1 MSNMDKLVTVG
12 ILSASTE
19 ESQMSRLTYRNS
31 QGQLV
36 DLSSVAATQ
45 VKNEFG
51 SILEKAMHGGPVA
64 ITRHETPKAVLLSYD
79 EFLRLTEDRA
89 PKLDDL
95 SQEFDALLLRMQTL
109 KVKQGMDAA
118 FNAAPARIG
127 RAAVT
132 AVRRASGSRSS
143 GGPLKPRK
151 RSAK

>member
-1 MSNMDKLVTVG
+1 MSK
-12 ILSASTE
+12 
-19 ESQMSRLTYRNS
+19 LTYRNS

-64 ITRHETPKAVLLSYD
+64 ITRHEAPKAVLLSYD
-79 EFLRLTEDRA
+79 EFVRLTEDRA

-95 SQEFDALLLRMQTL
+95 SQEFDELLSRMQTP
-109 KVKQGMDAA
+109 KAKQGIAAA
-118 FNAAPARIG
+118 FNAAPARVG

-132 AVRRASGSRSS
+132 AARRDSDARPS
-143 GGPLKPRK
+143 GGLLKSRRRPTK
-151 RSAK
+151 

>member
-1 MSNMDKLVTVG
+1 
-12 ILSASTE
+12 
-19 ESQMSRLTYRNS
+19 MSRLTYRNS

-79 EFLRLTEDRA
+79 EFVRLTEDRA

-95 SQEFDALLLRMQTL
+95 SQEFDELLSRMQTP
-109 KVKQGMDAA
+109 KAKQGMAVA
-118 FNAAPARIG
+118 FNAAPVRLG

-132 AVRRASGSRSS
+132 AARRGSGPSPS
-143 GGPLKPRK
+143 GKPLKSRRRPTK
-151 RSAK
+151 